1 MTSYTETQTIRR
13 AFDSGEGLLR
23 LAPNWVPRSFCIPGR
38 RIKLDPRDYYSYGAN
53 RGGIDERWFASTTRA
68 DNGPLTSPNEGLS
81 QVVLEDGGRAAQ
93 VLLVDAVNE
102 LGAELLGEELWGT
115 YGKWP
120 MYSKFFDNRDPLPH
134 HLHQREQHAR
144 LVGMEHKPEAYF
156 FPPQVNNHG
165 GTFPHTFFGLE
176 PGTTKEQVRKAL
188 ADWNKGD
195 NKITNLSKAM
205 RLEPGT
211 GWYVPAGLL
220 HAPGS
225 LCTYEPQWASDV
237 FSMFQSLVAEVPIP
251 WDLVVKNVPEDKH
264 HDLDYLVDMVD
275 WEANI
280 LPNIKE
286 VYFRP
291 PVPVK
296 ALEEMEAE
304 GYVEKWIT
312 YGNEFFAAK
321 ELTVLP
327 GRSVTIRDSGPYGF
341 ITMQGHGTVNN
352 QPIETPALIRFGQLS
367 NDEYFV
373 SAPAARAGVTIV
385 NPSRSDPIVLLKH
398 FGPNPDSPKMPHA

>member
-1 MTSYTETQTIRR
+1 M
-13 AFDSGEGLLR
+13 R
-23 LAPNWVPRSFCIPGR
+23 LAPTWVPRSFCIPGR

-53 RGGIDERWFASTTRA
+53 RGGIDERWFSSTTKA
-68 DNGPLTSPNEGLS
+68 DNGPLTTEDEGLS
-81 QVVLEDGGRAAQ
+81 YVVWEDGANLHQ
-93 VLLVDAVNE
+93 VQLRDAVAE
-102 LGAELLGEELWGT
+102 LGAALLGDDMWGK

-134 HLHQREQHAR
+134 HLHQREEHAK
-144 LVGMEHKPEAYF
+144 LVGMSPKPEAYF

-165 GTFPHTFFGLE
+165 GTYPHTFFGLE
-176 PGTTKEQVRKAL
+176 PGTTKDQVRHSL
-188 ADWNKGD
+188 ETWNAGD

-251 WDLVVKNVPEDKH
+251 WELCVKNVPDDKKQ
-264 HDLDYLVDMVD
+264 DLDYLVSMVD
-275 WEANI
+275 WEANTV
-280 LPNIKE
+280 PNVKE

-291 PVPVK
+291 PLPVK
-296 ALEEMEAE
+296 AMAEMHDA
-304 GYVEKWIT
+304 GYEEKWIT

-327 GRSVTIRDSGPYGF
+327 GRTVTIKDAGAYGF
-341 ITMQGHGTVNN
+341 ITMQGHGSVNGH
-352 QPIETPALIRFGQLS
+352 PVETPALIRFGQLTY
-367 NDEYFV
+367 DEYFV
-373 SAPAARAGVTIV
+373 SAAAAHKGVTV
-385 NPSRSDPIVLLKH
+385 SNQSKGDSLVLLKH
-398 FGPNPDSPKMPHA
+398 FGPNPESPR

>member
-1 MTSYTETQTIRR
+1 M
-13 AFDSGEGLLR
+13 R
-23 LAPNWVPRSFCIPGR
+23 LAPTWVPRSFCIPGR

-53 RGGIDERWFASTTRA
+53 RGGIDERWFSSTTKA
-68 DNGPLTSPNEGLS
+68 DNGPLTTEDEGLS
-81 QVVLEDGGRAAQ
+81 YVVWEDGANLHQ
-93 VLLVDAVNE
+93 VQLRDAVAE
-102 LGAELLGEELWGT
+102 LGAALLGDDMWGK

-134 HLHQREQHAR
+134 HLHQREEHAK
-144 LVGMEHKPEAYF
+144 LVGMSPKPEAYF

-165 GTFPHTFFGLE
+165 GTYPHTFFGLE
-176 PGTTKEQVRKAL
+176 PGTTKDQVRHSL
-188 ADWNKGD
+188 ETWNAGD

-251 WDLVVKNVPEDKH
+251 WELCVKNVPDDKKQ
-264 HDLDYLVDMVD
+264 DLDYLVSMVD
-275 WEANI
+275 WEANTV
-280 LPNIKE
+280 PNVKE

-291 PVPVK
+291 PLPVK
-296 ALEEMEAE
+296 AMAEMHDA
-304 GYVEKWIT
+304 GYEEKWIT

-327 GRSVTIRDSGPYGF
+327 GRTVTIKDAGAYGF
-341 ITMQGHGTVNN
+341 ITMQGHGSVNGH
-352 QPIETPALIRFGQLS
+352 PVETPALIRFGQLTY
-367 NDEYFV
+367 DEYFV
-373 SAPAARAGVTIV
+373 SAAAAHKGVTV
-385 NPSRSDPIVLLKH
+385 SNLSKGDSLVLLKH
-398 FGPNPDSPKMPHA
+398 FGPNPESPR